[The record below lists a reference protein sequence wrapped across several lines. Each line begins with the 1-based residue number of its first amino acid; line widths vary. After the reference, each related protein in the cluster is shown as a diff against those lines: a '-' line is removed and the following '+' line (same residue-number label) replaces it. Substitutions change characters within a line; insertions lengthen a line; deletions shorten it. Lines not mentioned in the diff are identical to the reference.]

1 MSKVSDVI
9 YPGLRLLGL
18 TTVLVAVAAAGG
30 CISAKRKPADAVVET
45 TEAATE
51 TATVTPAVPA
61 APAQAAE
68 PVTAPAAPEVAEV
81 PAVPAAPEAPAPA
94 PRQPDVLT
102 SWIVAKGEHLWG
114 IAAVPEVYNQ
124 AEQWPLLY
132 KSNIDQITD
141 ADLIYPGQVLRIP
154 RDVSQ
159 RDIDAAVKHART
171 RGAWALGPV
180 ELSDKAYLRQ

>member
-18 TTVLVAVAAAGG
+18 TTVLLAVAAAGG
-30 CISAKRKPADAVVET
+30 CISAKRKPAEAAVET

-51 TATVTPAVPA
+51 TVTPAVPA
-61 APAQAAE
+61 APATAAE
-68 PVTAPAAPEVAEV
+68 PAAPEPSPEPE
-81 PAVPAAPEAPAPA
+81 PA
-94 PRQPDVLT
+94 RQPDVLT
-102 SWIVAKGEHLWG
+102 SWIVARGEHLWG
-114 IAAVPEVYNQ
+114 IAAVEEVYNQ

-154 RDVSQ
+154 RDVSR

-180 ELSDKAYLRQ
+180 ELSDKEYLRQ

>member
-1 MSKVSDVI
+1 MSKVSDAI

-18 TTVLVAVAAAGG
+18 TAVLVAVAAAGG
-30 CISAKRKPADAVVET
+30 CISAKRKPAEAVVET

-51 TATVTPAVPA
+51 TVTPAVPA
-61 APAQAAE
+61 APATAAE
-68 PVTAPAAPEVAEV
+68 PVTPPAAPEVADE
-81 PAVPAAPEAPAPA
+81 PEPQ
-94 PRQPDVLT
+94 PRQPQVLS

-114 IAAVPEVYNQ
+114 IAAVEEVYNQ

-132 KSNIDQITD
+132 KANIDQITD

-154 RDVSQ
+154 RDVSR

-180 ELSDKAYLRQ
+180 ELSDKEYLRQ

>member
-1 MSKVSDVI
+1 MSKVTDAI

-18 TTVLVAVAAAGG
+18 TAVLVAVAAAGG

-45 TEAATE
+45 TEAATATE
-51 TATVTPAVPA
+51 TEVVTPA
-61 APAQAAE
+61 APAAPAAE
-68 PVTAPAAPEVAEV
+68 PQAPAVADT
-81 PAVPAAPEAPAPA
+81 PAVVEPQPEP
-94 PRQPDVLT
+94 QPTARPQVLT

-154 RDVSQ
+154 RDVSA
-159 RDIDAAVKHART
+159 RDIDAAIRHART

-180 ELSDKAYLRQ
+180 ELSDKEYLRQ

>member
-18 TTVLVAVAAAGG
+18 TTVLLAVAAAGG
-30 CISAKRKPADAVVET
+30 CISAKRKPAEAVVET

-51 TATVTPAVPA
+51 TETAAVPA
-61 APAQAAE
+61 APATAAE
-68 PVTAPAAPEVAEV
+68 PVTPPAAPAAPE
-81 PAVPAAPEAPAPA
+81 PE

-114 IAAVPEVYNQ
+114 IAAVAEVYNQ

-141 ADLIYPGQVLRIP
+141 ADLIYPGQMLRIP
-154 RDVSQ
+154 RDVSR
-159 RDIDAAVKHART
+159 RDIDAAVRHARN

-180 ELSDKAYLRQ
+180 ELSDKEYLRQ

>member
-9 YPGLRLLGL
+9 YPGLRWLGL
-18 TTVLVAVAAAGG
+18 TTVLLAVAAASG
-30 CISAKRKPADAVVET
+30 CISAKRKPAEAVVET
-45 TEAATE
+45 TEATE
-51 TATVTPAVPA
+51 TVTPAVPA
-61 APAQAAE
+61 APATAAE
-68 PVTAPAAPEVAEV
+68 PATP
-81 PAVPAAPEAPAPA
+81 PAAPEASPEPEPEPA
-94 PRQPDVLT
+94 RQPDVLT
-102 SWIVAKGEHLWG
+102 SWIVARGEHLWG
-114 IAAVPEVYNQ
+114 IAAVEEVYNQ

-154 RDVSQ
+154 RDVSR

-180 ELSDKAYLRQ
+180 ELSDKEYLRQ